1 MKHVHSFLATAS
13 LLSVSLL
20 TVAQT
25 APTSGTITYETMRRI
40 DPSSI
45 RININ
50 GQEIRP
56 GGTLPDG
63 RKFEVPETTEGTE
76 LVEFGGQW
84 AMVESRGR
92 ADFRMGRGPGGGGGQ
107 GGGGGGDI
115 TITSGGPGGGGNNG
129 GGNGPTPEQ
138 MRAMQQRFNRA
149 RNRFMQSTHTD
160 LTTGKSIQLTTVTV
174 DSTKKEYYQTELP
187 ATRPADWKVTG
198 KTKSILGYNCQR
210 VTCTVKDQPCTIW
223 FTTDLPY
230 TYSPAP
236 NFTPDKG
243 VVLVIESDDLLYR
256 ATKISAGAVNEA
268 SLKPRADAKV
278 VTEAEMRDI
287 RQKATANMRQQMN
300 RDFPVRN

>member
-1 MKHVHSFLATAS
+1 MKHLRYLLLATS
-13 LLSVSLL
+13 LLSGALAN
-20 TVAQT
+20 AQT
-25 APTSGTITYETMRRI
+25 APTSGTIIYETMRRI

-56 GGTLPDG
+56 GGTFPDG
-63 RKFEVPETTEGTE
+63 RKFEVPETSEGTE
-76 LVEFGGQW
+76 QVEFGGQW

-92 ADFRMGRGPGGGGGQ
+92 ADFRMGRGPGGGGRQ

-115 TITSGGPGGGGNNG
+115 TITSGGPGGDNGG

-138 MRAMQQRFNRA
+138 MRAIQQRVNRA

-160 LTTGKSIQLTTVTV
+160 LTTGKSVQMTTVTV

-210 VTCTVKDQPCTIW
+210 ATCTIKDQPCTVW

-256 ATKISAGAVNEA
+256 ATKINAGVVNEA
-268 SLKPRADAKV
+268 SLKPHADAKV

-287 RQKATANMRQQMN
+287 RQKANATMRQQMN

>member
-1 MKHVHSFLATAS
+1 MKHLRYFLIAIS
-13 LLSVSLL
+13 LLSCGLAS
-20 TVAQT
+20 AQT
-25 APTSGTITYETMRRI
+25 APTSGTISYETMRRI
-40 DPSSI
+40 DPSSV

-63 RKFEVPETTEGTE
+63 RKFEVPETSEGTE
-76 LVEFGGQW
+76 QVEFGGLW
-84 AMVESRGR
+84 AMVENRGR
-92 ADFRMGRGPGGGGGQ
+92 ADFRMGRGPGGGGDRGP
-107 GGGGGGDI
+107 GGGDI
-115 TITSGGPGGGGNNG
+115 TITSGGPGGNNG

-160 LTTGKSIQLTTVTV
+160 LTTGKSVQMTTVTV

-210 VTCTVKDQPCTIW
+210 ATCTIKDQPCTVW

-236 NFTPDKG
+236 SFTPDKG
-243 VVLVIESDDLLYR
+243 VVLVIESDDLLYH
-256 ATKISAGAVNEA
+256 ATKISAGTVNEA
-268 SLKPRADAKV
+268 SLKPRTDAKV

>member
-1 MKHVHSFLATAS
+1 MSRRVHDAVARGYNSGEGIIAAKNKIVGQALRERWVKRDDELRVADLGVGDGA
-13 LLSVSLL
+13 LL
-20 TVAQT
+20 
-25 APTSGTITYETMRRI
+25 
-40 DPSSI
+40 
-45 RININ
+45 
-50 GQEIRP
+50 
-56 GGTLPDG
+56 
-63 RKFEVPETTEGTE
+63 
-76 LVEFGGQW
+76 
-84 AMVESRGR
+84 
-92 ADFRMGRGPGGGGGQ
+92 
-107 GGGGGGDI
+107 
-115 TITSGGPGGGGNNG
+115 
-129 GGNGPTPEQ
+129 EQ

-160 LTTGKSIQLTTVTV
+160 LTTGKSVQMTTVTV

-210 VTCTVKDQPCTIW
+210 ATCTIKDQPCTVW

-268 SLKPRADAKV
+268 SLKPHADAKL